1 MATPDK
7 FGVPIL
13 SGADNYVYW
22 SIKLLAWMERDN
34 ATSGNTETPF
44 IGLNV
49 PQNKRAISNIKLM
62 CGPGPIMFIK
72 DLNSA
77 QEAWE
82 ALKPTII
89 PLVLLAS
96 SSSAVTSSILDSKTL
111 SLWKPI

>member
-49 PQNKRAISNIKLM
+49 TQNKRAISNIKLM
-62 CGPGPIMFIK
+62 CGPYENLHSGRKLGHLGLLKTILFLYTGISSKGPFTVK
-72 DLNSA
+72 
-77 QEAWE
+77 
-82 ALKPTII
+82 
-89 PLVLLAS
+89 
-96 SSSAVTSSILDSKTL
+96 AVPNRAGK
-111 SLWKPI
+111 